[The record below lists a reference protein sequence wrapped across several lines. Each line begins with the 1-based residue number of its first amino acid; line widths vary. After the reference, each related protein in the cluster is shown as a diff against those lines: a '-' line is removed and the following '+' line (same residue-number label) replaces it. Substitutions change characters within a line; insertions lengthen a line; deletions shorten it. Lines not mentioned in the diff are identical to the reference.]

1 MCLQHRFRLMAS
13 SLKVLPLFTA
23 AYPKKGRLSS
33 RKESPADTLSV
44 YALVNVYR
52 ILNCVP
58 IGRAVPIKGGVAI
71 ANHRPVDVGY
81 KIRQA
86 MLDHVI
92 PATPQFSK

>member
-1 MCLQHRFRLMAS
+1 MKPNRRYIVGVARYIKQLMPPT
-13 SLKVLPLFTA
+13 SLTA
-23 AYPKKGRLSS
+23 RNHG

-44 YALVNVYR
+44 YALVNVSR

-58 IGRAVPIKGGVAI
+58 IGRAVPIKGCVAI

>member
-1 MCLQHRFRLMAS
+1 MKPNRRYIVALADYRNHLTPPAS
-13 SLKVLPLFTA
+13 LA
-23 AYPKKGRLSS
+23 ARNHG
-33 RKESPADTLSV
+33 RKESPADTLFV

-92 PATPQFSK
+92 PATPKFSK